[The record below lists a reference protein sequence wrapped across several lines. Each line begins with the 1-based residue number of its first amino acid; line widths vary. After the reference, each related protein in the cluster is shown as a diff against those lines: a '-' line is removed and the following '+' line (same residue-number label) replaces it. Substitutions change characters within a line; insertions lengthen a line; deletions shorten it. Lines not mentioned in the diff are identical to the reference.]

1 MITPAGAT
9 NLAAAAPIAA
19 IRPITAAA
27 PIAAAEQGLWLAL
40 LGAALGLFSLTLLL
54 LPQQL
59 AQAPAHRGLVVL
71 HLEADGRLRLWN
83 GSVNP
88 SQLPALLQEARR
100 INAQARVRLVPSPT
114 TSWGLVQQFL
124 PLLDASALPFEVQL
138 PAPSPTS

>member
-1 MITPAGAT
+1 MITPQGAT
-9 NLAAAAPIAA
+9 NLAAG
-19 IRPITAAA
+19 RP

-40 LGAALGLFSLTLLL
+40 LGVALGLFTLTLLL

-83 GSVNP
+83 RSVNP
-88 SQLPALLQEARR
+88 SQLPNLLQEARR
-100 INAQARVRLVPSPT
+100 INAQARVRLIPSPT

-138 PAPSPTS
+138 PAPTPAS